1 MTNTKQKM
9 TMKTLTVCAALASF
23 ALAACTSDTYL
34 GEENALVVP
43 ETPQPINIGYR
54 PSALTK
60 ATQNME
66 ELNIGTFR
74 LYGTKGSA
82 GTQVFNNYLVWH
94 TNYANTEVTNKYW
107 DYVGEAGDEIT
118 PYVGKEDASAA
129 ASKVKLPNLQDIKY
143 WDYAEQ
149 SYHFWAVAP
158 WDDKVTFN
166 IGDASTTPGTKA
178 NGLITKAAISNV
190 GGHLVPNTS
199 GTAQSF
205 KPYYVTAPTKVER
218 GEYGKTVTLTFKSTG
233 ARVRVGFYETVKG
246 YSVKD
251 LKFWNVRVTQNG
263 NSMKVKNTKSDNVT
277 FNRTDYAFVG
287 NETAAPATMNLS
299 YDNTNDEYTVGY
311 DAATVTSSRH
321 FYAGSFAGKT
331 LSTTNTTP
339 TYGTDADMDA
349 ANYFSVLPTPTEF
362 GDYGVQT
369 GNGTARPIYLVCDFT
384 LQSLDGSEEDIHVKG
399 ARVQIPEEYTTWK
412 PNTAYTYIFKISQN
426 TNGTTGNVDPTL
438 PDGTDPDAPDG
449 GVDPEDPNHPDPVN
463 PTDPT
468 NPDPTDPAD
477 PGYDPEFPPLPEP
490 PTPPTPGSGDDSPE
504 GLYVITFDAVVEDF
518 TDNNL
523 QGTTTTVATPSI
535 TTYQNGVDVEANG
548 IQYKPGTD
556 ITISAMYGAVPVTT
570 GINWVKL
577 TGDFDYT
584 KTYEQ
589 NVGTLA
595 YTPGNKITAPE
606 AATYVIKVTGTAGVS
621 SFTGY
626 KVVVVGAADSLT
638 E

>member
-1 MTNTKQKM
+1 MTKTKQEK
-9 TMKTLTVCAALASF
+9 TMKKLTVCAALASF
-23 ALAACTSDTYL
+23 ALAACTSDAYL
-34 GEENALVVP
+34 GEENGLVVP

-54 PSALTK
+54 ASALTK
-60 ATQNME
+60 ATKNME

-94 TNYANTEVTNKYW
+94 TNYSNTEVTKLNW
-107 DYVGEAGDEIT
+107 DYVGEKDLEVT
-118 PYVGKEDASAA
+118 PYVGAESSSTAA
-129 ASKVKLPNLQDIKY
+129 AKVKLPNLQDIKY
-143 WDYAEQ
+143 WDYAEP

-166 IGDASTTPGTKA
+166 IGEASTTPGTKA
-178 NGLITKAAISNV
+178 NGLLTKATISNV
-190 GGHLVPNTS
+190 GGHLVPGT
-199 GTAQSF
+199 TAQAF
-205 KPYYVTAPTKVER
+205 KPYYVTAPTAVER
-218 GEYGKTVTLTFKSTG
+218 GKYGETVTLTFKSTG

-251 LKFWNVRVTQNG
+251 LKFWNVRVTQKG
-263 NSMKVKNTKSDNVT
+263 NSMKVKNTQSNNVT
-277 FNRTDYAFVG
+277 FNRTDYGFVG
-287 NETAAPATMNLS
+287 NETTSPATMTLS
-299 YDNTNDEYTVGY
+299 YDNTNDEYTIGY

-321 FYAGSFAGKT
+321 FYAGSFEGLT
-331 LSTTNTTP
+331 LSTTNATP
-339 TYGTDADMDA
+339 TYGTDVDMDA
-349 ANYFSVLPTPTEF
+349 TNYFSVLPTPTEF
-362 GDYGVQT
+362 GDYAT
-369 GNGTARPIYLVCDFT
+369 TNADLNGTARPIYLVCDFT

-399 ARVQIPEEYTTWK
+399 ARVQIPAEYTTWK

-438 PDGTDPDAPDG
+438 PEGTDPDDPDG
-449 GVDPEDPNHPDPVN
+449 GVDPEDPNHPDPV
-463 PTDPT
+463 DPT
-468 NPDPTDPAD
+468 NPDNPDPTDPDD
-477 PGYDPEFPPLPEP
+477 PGFDPEFPPLPEP

-504 GLYVITFDAVVEDF
+504 GLYVITFDAVVEEYA
-518 TDNNL
+518 DNNL

-535 TTYQNGVDVEANG
+535 TTYQNGVDVDAQG
-548 IQYKPGTD
+548 IQYKVGTE

-595 YTPGNKITAPE
+595 YTPGSKFTPE
-606 AATYVIKVTGTAGVS
+606 AGTYVIKVTGNVNGS

-626 KVVVVGAADSLT
+626 KVVVVGAADSLP